1 MAKFVEKEILMIKNP
16 LTGKNINILPMLEF
30 LNSEIFVRNSKGGE
44 AGYALIDLAIKT
56 LVINYGENESVSE
69 LKNMTYNLY
78 ELRNVFEEMKEI

>member
-30 LNSEIFVRNSKGGE
+30 LSSEAFIRNGKGGE

-56 LVINYGENESVSE
+56 LVINYDENESISE